1 MCGSILLM
9 WRFCLRLESSEAKKG
24 PKKSKK
30 GAFLALVWIF
40 DLLARAKKLFKN
52 LKTLSSWPDV
62 SSFSVQNLMAIQLN
76 ASRAGQTMDLGDLL
90 VQKKLFDSI
99 NWYHIFCTFHWQESF
114 LFCSGTTVGQ
124 QRVLDFQKIIHW
136 QLLKNVFLANCFLF

>member
-1 MCGSILLM
+1 MAILFVIGSKSGQK
-9 WRFCLRLESSEAKKG
+9 R
-24 PKKSKK
+24 SKK
-30 GAFLALVWIF
+30 KKVKKEHFWPFLEFLISWLV
-40 DLLARAKKLFKN
+40 
-52 LKTLSSWPDV
+52 LKSYSKILKPSVTWPDV
-62 SSFSVQNLMAIQLN
+62 SSFSVQNLMAIQFN

-124 QRVLDFQKIIHW
+124 QRVSDFQKIIHW